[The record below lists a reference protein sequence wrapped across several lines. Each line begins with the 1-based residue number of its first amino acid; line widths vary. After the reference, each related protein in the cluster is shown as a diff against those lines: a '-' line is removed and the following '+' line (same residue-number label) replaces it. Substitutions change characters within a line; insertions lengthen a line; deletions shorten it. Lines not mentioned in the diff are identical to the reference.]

1 MNRPIGSAGTAT
13 AQQIGIERR
22 PKLARR
28 LRVGCAGWAVAS
40 AHRHLFLDGESALAR
55 YATLFNIVEINSSFH
70 RPHQRKTYER
80 WAAAVPVDFRFSV
93 KLPRTITHEL
103 RLRQSGPLLDRFID
117 ESSGLGDKL
126 GCLLV
131 QLPPTLVFDARLAS
145 TFLMMLRRRWSGGIA
160 FEPRHLSWF
169 GAATDALWARHG
181 IARVGVDPALDVAAR
196 NAVGSGP
203 VRYWRWHGSPR
214 MYYSD
219 YDENTLSKLAAEVV
233 ERTPGGTDA
242 WIIFDNT
249 ALGFA
254 TPNAARL
261 QDLLDKLQKSH
272 APAVTVGA

>member
-1 MNRPIGSAGTAT
+1 MAPSNPSVKRAT
-13 AQQIGIERR
+13 
-22 PKLARR
+22 R
-28 LRVGCAGWAVAS
+28 LRVGCAGWSVAS
-40 AHRHLFLDGESALAR
+40 AHRHLFLAGESALAR
-55 YATLFNIVEINSSFH
+55 YATLFKIAEINSSFH

-93 KLPRTITHEL
+93 KLPKTITHEL
-103 RLRQSGPLLDRFID
+103 RLRQVGPLLDRFID
-117 ESSGLGDKL
+117 ESSGLGNKL

-131 QLPPTLVFDARLAS
+131 QLPPSLAFDARLAS
-145 TFLMMLRRRWSGGIA
+145 TFLVMLRRRWSGGIA

-169 GAATDALWARHG
+169 GAAADALWARHDV
-181 IARVGVDPALDVAAR
+181 ARVGVDPPLDVAAR
-196 NAVGSGP
+196 TAAGSGP

-219 YDENTLSKLAAEVV
+219 YDENTLRSLAGEII
-233 ERTPGGTDA
+233 EQTPEGTDA

-261 QDLLDKLQKSH
+261 QDLLAELQTPH
-272 APAVTVGA
+272 TAATAGARSARR